1 MKKIQG
7 NLAAEESR
15 VSSIEEDF
23 KNGEGLYEPVMVF
36 YDPETGF
43 AFVAEG
49 NHRVQ
54 AAINAGE
61 EFIPTFVVTGEV
73 SPKKKKD
80 FTPGKIEKTPG
91 NRYTPEG
98 DINATVEV
106 NPYFVFPDSDILTPG
121 EDSPGLDQDV
131 PDAPAS
137 YKAVRNLKPGDSV
150 YKINSYE
157 IGTVKSNVSYK
168 EGGLLEYTDGT
179 NQRYSNRQ
187 MVGLIQVV
195 DPNSIVPRADKTD
208 VDARYYTRVGP
219 GRSTSDPATPRQL
232 EYIKERLDSGTLP
245 VNLEQGAKRFLDTN
259 QGQPLKSHTSDFVGA
274 LKRHEAELKESKDGE
289 APGLDQ
295 DAAAID
301 RINKVLAKYRPEP
314 AASNAVRPAVAEG
327 APGSKTSPLKLTDE
341 QYEERAAQFSLAN
354 AAASAKV
361 FSGIS
366 DILGNE
372 VKVRKWAQKWNR
384 DATRPIPV
392 NPGTGSYYRGPNL
405 LALENAA
412 SEKGFSDPR
421 WFTTEQ
427 AKNFGGSIP
436 AGVEGTQILVPTV
449 LVSEYRGRVGELYE
463 FKEVTVFN
471 GDQIEGIPPYNE
483 DDNKSYTAEEAV
495 KILLDRLRVAAEIRG
510 SGKPDIFGIQLREG
524 ENPRWMPNYE
534 NFEKLRLPLRTNFNS
549 DEEWFSTLA
558 HELIHSTGHRDRID
572 RKELSKAFAGD
583 KSARAEEEMTAELG
597 AMILSRM
604 FGLGSDFEN
613 SAFYVGNHLTR
624 VNKADQ
630 DSAIGKA
637 AARAQLAVDYLLG
650 NDVLPQWNPIKTKVF
665 PTIQSERLNV
675 TTPKASSLNPD
686 PTPDLVDAPLVG
698 FDQAFEEES
707 VDQAKSVSNS
717 VDAKEKVLSSLLNK
731 IKEGGTPWRKPFKE
745 GSNFA
750 GADLPRNPASKHIY
764 NGINAMVLRLNQQLS
779 GYEDPRWMTYKQ
791 AQALGGNVRKGEK
804 GVPILVPFKQVRKE
818 KDAATGQEV
827 VTGSFIRFG
836 TGTVFNVSQID
847 GITLPTAKEEAGEP
861 KTPLEAQE
869 FILDRYKKSMEA
881 KGLKIPEVE
890 YTYVGEYGN
899 HASSPNWSPS
909 LDKIT
914 LPTKEQFNS
923 QEDMFDTI
931 AHELAHSTGH
941 KDRLDRTEL
950 TSKYGS
956 DSAARGQE
964 ELIAEISAAILAS
977 MFGVNS
983 DFDNTAAYVK
993 SWLAALKND
1002 PNMVTLSSSEAQ
1014 KVVDYIL
1021 GMDLGDWSPIEG
1033 YKSTV
1038 TKKDG
1043 ESDE

>member
-1 MKKIQG
+1 
-7 NLAAEESR
+7 
-15 VSSIEEDF
+15 
-23 KNGEGLYEPVMVF
+23 
-36 YDPETGF
+36 
-43 AFVAEG
+43 
-49 NHRVQ
+49 
-54 AAINAGE
+54 
-61 EFIPTFVVTGEV
+61 
-73 SPKKKKD
+73 
-80 FTPGKIEKTPG
+80 
-91 NRYTPEG
+91 
-98 DINATVEV
+98 
-106 NPYFVFPDSDILTPG
+106 
-121 EDSPGLDQDV
+121 
-131 PDAPAS
+131 
-137 YKAVRNLKPGDSV
+137 
-150 YKINSYE
+150 
-157 IGTVKSNVSYK
+157 
-168 EGGLLEYTDGT
+168 
-179 NQRYSNRQ
+179 

-195 DPNSIVPRADKTD
+195 DPNNIVPRADKTD

-274 LKRHEAELKESKDGE
+274 LKKHEAELKDQGLDQDAPSTPDLSKFKTVDKQVSFLEVGDLVPKTFLTSKAAQSAVAEEREKDPKFELPPLEEVVGHKASDGYME
-289 APGLDQ
+289 TVIVLKNLETGETRDYTVRGTTVLVDVRVPIDSNAPGNDSPRLIAGELPGLDQ

-314 AASNAVRPAVAEG
+314 AASDAVRPSVAEG
-327 APGSKTSPLKLTDE
+327 APGSKANPLKLTDE
-341 QYEERAAQFSLAN
+341 QYEEKAAQLSLAN
-354 AAASAKV
+354 ATASAKV

-372 VKVRKWAQKWNR
+372 VKVRKWARKWNR

-392 NPGTGSYYRGPNL
+392 NPGTGSYYKGPNL

-427 AKNFGGSIP
+427 VKNFGGSIP

-463 FKEVTVFN
+463 FKEITVFN
-471 GDQIEGIPPYNE
+471 GDQIEGIPSYNK
-483 DDNKSYTAEEAV
+483 DDDKSYTAEEAV
-495 KILLDRLRVAAEIRG
+495 KILLDRLRAAAEIRG
-510 SGKPDIFGIQLREG
+510 TGKPDIFGVQLREG

-534 NFEKLRLPLRTNFNS
+534 NFEKLRLPLRTNFDS

-558 HELIHSTGHRDRID
+558 HELIHSTGHKDRID

-604 FGLGSDFEN
+604 FGIGSDFEN

-630 DSAIGKA
+630 NSAIGKA

-650 NDVLPQWNPIKTKVF
+650 NDVLPQWSPTKTKVF
-665 PTIQSERLNV
+665 PTVQSERLDV

-686 PTPDLVDAPLVG
+686 PTPDLVDAPMMG
-698 FDQAFEEES
+698 FDQDAGEEP
-707 VDQAKSVSNS
+707 VDKAKSVSS
-717 VDAKEKVLSSLLNK
+717 SKDAKEKVLSSLLNK

-779 GYEDPRWMTYKQ
+779 GYDDPRWMTYKQ
-791 AQALGGNVRKGEK
+791 AQDLGGNVRKGEK
-804 GVPILVPFKQVRKE
+804 GVPILIPFKQVRKE
-818 KDAATGQEV
+818 KDDKTGQEV

-836 TGTVFNVSQID
+836 TGTVFNVAQID

-890 YTYVGEYGN
+890 YTYVGEYGS
-899 HASSPNWSPS
+899 HAASPNWSPS

-941 KDRLDRTEL
+941 KDRLDRTAL
-950 TSKYGS
+950 TSRYGS
-956 DSAARGQE
+956 DNAARGEE

-983 DFDNTAAYVK
+983 NFDNTAAYVK
-993 SWLAALKND
+993 SWLAALKNNPD
-1002 PNMVTLSSSEAQ
+1002 MVTASSSEAQ

>member
-1 MKKIQG
+1 
-7 NLAAEESR
+7 
-15 VSSIEEDF
+15 
-23 KNGEGLYEPVMVF
+23 
-36 YDPETGF
+36 
-43 AFVAEG
+43 
-49 NHRVQ
+49 
-54 AAINAGE
+54 
-61 EFIPTFVVTGEV
+61 
-73 SPKKKKD
+73 
-80 FTPGKIEKTPG
+80 
-91 NRYTPEG
+91 
-98 DINATVEV
+98 
-106 NPYFVFPDSDILTPG
+106 
-121 EDSPGLDQDV
+121 
-131 PDAPAS
+131 
-137 YKAVRNLKPGDSV
+137 VRL
-150 YKINSYE
+150 
-157 IGTVKSNVSYK
+157 
-168 EGGLLEYTDGT
+168 
-179 NQRYSNRQ
+179 
-187 MVGLIQVV
+187 
-195 DPNSIVPRADKTD
+195 
-208 VDARYYTRVGP
+208 
-219 GRSTSDPATPRQL
+219 
-232 EYIKERLDSGTLP
+232 
-245 VNLEQGAKRFLDTN
+245 
-259 QGQPLKSHTSDFVGA
+259 
-274 LKRHEAELKESKDGE
+274 
-289 APGLDQ
+289 
-295 DAAAID
+295 
-301 RINKVLAKYRPEP
+301 
-314 AASNAVRPAVAEG
+314 AVAEG
-327 APGSKTSPLKLTDE
+327 APGSKTNPLKLTDE
-341 QYEERAAQFSLAN
+341 QYEEKAAQFSLAN
-354 AAASAKV
+354 ASASAKV
-361 FSGIS
+361 LSGIS
-366 DILGNE
+366 EILGNE

-405 LALENAA
+405 IALETAA
-412 SEKGFSDPR
+412 SENGFSDPR

-427 AKNFGGSIP
+427 VRNFGGSVP
-436 AGVEGTQILVPTV
+436 AGVQGTQILVPTV
-449 LVSEYRGRVGELYE
+449 YVSEYRGRVGELYE
-463 FKEVTVFN
+463 FKQVTVFN
-471 GDQIEGIPPYNE
+471 GDQIEGIPSYNQ

-495 KILLDRLRVAAEIRG
+495 NILLDRLREASEIRG
-510 SGKPDIFGIQLREG
+510 IRKPDIFGIQLKEG

-534 NFEKLRLPLRTNFNS
+534 NFEKLRLPLRTNFDS
-549 DEEWFSTLA
+549 DEEWFNTLA

-583 KSARAEEEMTAELG
+583 KSARGEEEMTAELG

-630 DSAIGKA
+630 GSAMEKA
-637 AARAQLAVDYLLG
+637 VARAQLAVDYLLG
-650 NDVLPQWNPIKTKVF
+650 NDVLPQWDPIKTKVF
-665 PTIQSERLNV
+665 PTVQSERLNV

-686 PTPDLVDAPLVG
+686 PTPDFVDAQLAG
-698 FDQAFEEES
+698 FDQEAGEKS
-707 VDQAKSVSNS
+707 VDQAKSMSNS
-717 VDAKEKVLSSLLNK
+717 KDAKEKVLSSLLEK
-731 IKEGGTPWRKPFKE
+731 IKEGKTPWRKPFKE

-791 AQALGGNVRKGEK
+791 AQDLGGNVRKGEK
-804 GVPILVPFKQVRKE
+804 GVPILIPFKQVRKE
-818 KDAATGQEV
+818 KDSATGQEI

-847 GITLPTAKEEAGEP
+847 GISLPTPKEEAGEP

-869 FILDRYKKSMEA
+869 FILERYKKSMEA
-881 KGLKIPEVE
+881 KGLKIPDVE
-890 YTYVGEYGN
+890 YTYVGEYGS
-899 HASSPNWSPS
+899 HSSSPNWSPS

-923 QEDMFDTI
+923 PEDMFDTI

-941 KDRLDRTEL
+941 KERLDRTEL

-964 ELIAEISAAILAS
+964 ELIAEIAAAILAS

-993 SWLAALKND
+993 SWLAALKDD

>member
-1 MKKIQG
+1 MVRPEALKKIQG
-7 NLAAEESR
+7 NLAADEGR
-15 VSSIEEDF
+15 VSSIERDF
-23 KNGEGLYEPVMVF
+23 KNGEGLNEPVMVF
-36 YDPETGF
+36 YDPNTGF

-61 EFIPTFVVTGEV
+61 EFIPTIVVTGEV
-73 SPKKKKD
+73 SSKKKKD

-91 NRYTPEG
+91 FAYKPEG
-98 DINATVEV
+98 DEDATTEV
-106 NPYFVFPDSDILTPG
+106 NPFFVFPDEDILIP
-121 EDSPGLDQDV
+121 DQDLPGLDQGVPELDSPGRVVGQSIAPELIQIGDV
-131 PDAPAS
+131 VEVKNVPGS
-137 YKAVRNLKPGDSV
+137 IRRNPQVKTRRVIITHKMRGAYMPSDPEAISF
-150 YKINSYE
+150 
-157 IGTVKSNVSYK
+157 IGTTMSPKTSNAYPDSRSYTFR
-168 EGGLLEYTDGT
+168 LL
-179 NQRYSNRQ
+179 
-187 MVGLIQVV
+187 
-195 DPNSIVPRADKTD
+195 
-208 VDARYYTRVGP
+208 
-219 GRSTSDPATPRQL
+219 
-232 EYIKERLDSGTLP
+232 KERPDWLEESPERLP
-245 VNLEQGAKRFLDTN
+245 V
-259 QGQPLKSHTSDFVGA
+259 
-274 LKRHEAELKESKDGE
+274 GE
-289 APGLDQ
+289 NAPGLDQ

-314 AASNAVRPAVAEG
+314 AASNAVRPAAAEG
-327 APGSKTSPLKLTDE
+327 APGSKTNPLKLTDE
-341 QYEERAAQFSLAN
+341 QYEERAAQLSLAN
-354 AAASAKV
+354 SAASTKV

-366 DILGNE
+366 KILGNE
-372 VKVRKWAQKWNR
+372 VKIRKWAQKWKR

-392 NPGTGSYYRGPNL
+392 NPGTGSYYKGPNL
-405 LALENAA
+405 LALESAA

-427 AKNFGGSIP
+427 VKNFGGSIP

-471 GDQIEGIPPYNE
+471 GDQIEGIPSYSQDE
-483 DDNKSYTAEEAV
+483 NKSYTAEEAV
-495 KILLDRLRVAAEIRG
+495 KILLDRLRAAAEIRG
-510 SGKPDIFGIQLREG
+510 TGKPDIFGVQLREG

-534 NFEKLRLPLRTNFNS
+534 NFEKLRLPLRANFDS

-558 HELIHSTGHRDRID
+558 HELIHSTGHKDRMD
-572 RKELSKAFAGD
+572 RKEMSRAFAGD

-604 FGLGSDFEN
+604 FGLGSDSEN
-613 SAFYVGNHLTR
+613 SAFYVGNHLTK

-630 DSAIGKA
+630 GSAIGEA
-637 AARAQLAVDYLLG
+637 GARAQLAVDYLLG
-650 NDVLPQWNPIKTKVF
+650 NDVLPQWDPIKTKVF

-686 PTPDLVDAPLVG
+686 PTPDFVDAPLMG
-698 FDQAFEEES
+698 FDQAVEES
-707 VDQAKSVSNS
+707 PVDKAKSVSS
-717 VDAKEKVLSSLLNK
+717 SKDAKEKVLSSLLNK

-779 GYEDPRWMTYKQ
+779 GYDDPRWMTYKQ
-791 AQALGGNVRKGEK
+791 AQDLGGNVRKGEK
-804 GVPILVPFKQVRKE
+804 GVPILIPFKQVRKE
-818 KDAATGQEV
+818 KDSATGQEV

-836 TGTVFNVSQID
+836 TGTVFNVAQID

-890 YTYVGEYGN
+890 YTYVGAYGN

-950 TSKYGS
+950 TSRYGS
-956 DSAARGQE
+956 DSAARGEE

-983 DFDNTAAYVK
+983 NFDNTAAYVK
-993 SWLAALKND
+993 SWLAALKNNPD
-1002 PNMVTLSSSEAQ
+1002 MVSASSSEAQ